1 MEHSGLHSVYG
12 SPLSPGIQVQ
22 DAALF
27 LSLQTALIP
36 QGLGLH
42 GSMISGLIDVAKL
55 KFVNYLCKIDQID
68 LLVILEH

>member
-12 SPLSPGIQVQ
+12 SPCSPGIQVQ
-22 DAALF
+22 AAALF

-42 GSMISGLIDVAKL
+42 GSIISGLIDVAKNLRFL
-55 KFVNYLCKIDQID
+55 KKDVLMQNWSN
-68 LLVILEH
+68 

>member
-1 MEHSGLHSVYG
+1 M
-12 SPLSPGIQVQ
+12 QA
-22 DAALF
+22 AALF

-55 KFVNYLCKIDQID
+55 KLVNYLCKIDQID